1 MSEKDLE
8 QCIRDVPDFPKK
20 GIVFKDITTLL
31 KDKVAFKNAV
41 DQLTKRYEGKSVDL
55 VLGIE
60 ARGFCLASVVAYK
73 LGAGFILVRKPG
85 KLPAETVKATY
96 QLEYGTDSIEMH
108 KDAIEPGQKVLI
120 VDDLLATGGTAAAA
134 VELVE
139 KLGGEVC
146 GIAFLIELE
155 SLRGREKMP
164 NQEVLSLIKY
174 EY

>member
-1 MSEKDLE
+1 MSERDLE
-8 QCIRDVPDFPKK
+8 QCIRDVPNFPKK

-31 KDKVAFKNAV
+31 KDKDAFKNTV
-41 DQLTKRYEGKSVDL
+41 DLITKRYEGKGIDL

-108 KDAIEPGQKVLI
+108 KDAIQPGQKVLI

-139 KLGGEVC
+139 NLGGEVYE
-146 GIAFLIELE
+146 IAFLIELE
-155 SLRGREKMP
+155 SLKGKDKLPEQK
-164 NQEVLSLIKY
+164 VFSLIKCKY
-174 EY
+174 